1 MDVDVKRQ
9 RISLTMR
16 LDDTPGTSSRSG
28 GTADVPRDPRPP
40 EPKRAPARES
50 QSNNLF
56 AIALERAKLK
66 K

>member
-1 MDVDVKRQ
+1 VKRQ

-28 GTADVPRDPRPP
+28 GTADGPRDKRPS
-40 EPKRAPARES
+40 EPKPAPARE
-50 QSNNLF
+50 QKPSNVF